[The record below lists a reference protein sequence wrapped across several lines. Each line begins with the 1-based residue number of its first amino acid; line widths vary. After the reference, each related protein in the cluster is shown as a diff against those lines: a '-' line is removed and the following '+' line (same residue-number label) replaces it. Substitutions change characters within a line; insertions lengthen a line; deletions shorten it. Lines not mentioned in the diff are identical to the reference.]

1 MVKATFT
8 LVNPGFTAVEEIL
21 ANHVQIFARR
31 SDILSV
37 TNQC

>member
-1 MVKATFT
+1 MVRATFT

-21 ANHVQIFARR
+21 ANHVQIFARQ

>member
-1 MVKATFT
+1 MVRATFT
-8 LVNPGFTAVEEIL
+8 LVNPSSTAVEKIL
-21 ANHVQIFARR
+21 ANHVQIFARQ